1 MGRLPKLGFSTLDR
15 RPPVRHHPL
24 MSSSKLVKVLSIDGG
39 GIRGY
44 LPAVFLAEVERRAAR
59 PISGLFDLV
68 VGTSTGGII
77 GLGLAAGKNAAELA
91 EFYPMY
97 GRRIFGG
104 VDNRS
109 EWDKRLWGSGGNI
122 MQSVNL
128 AAKRIGGPF
137 GGNALFGGN
146 ARHTAEGLESALKE
160 VFGEMKLSEVP
171 TELAITTF
179 DRLTSSPCVLSSRDA
194 RLDSSYDLL
203 VREVARATSAAP
215 TYFPPAKLAWAGQ
228 AREFI
233 DGGVW
238 ANNPAGVAVNESIA
252 ITARRGLQGS
262 AVLLVSLGTGSHP
275 RRIRTRGDSILA
287 GLRPRS
293 HRFGHECWGGR
304 TPRSASSRKC
314 PVPAVPSRRLARGG
328 RNERSIGRAAQGA
341 TGSGRR
347 PGGSRVSRHRCPDRG
362 PFRLSEHSVTEGTLQ
377 QSRAGRMS
385 SVPGVAIEHPS
396 NLDVSWGW

>member
-262 AVLLVSLGTGSHP
+262 AVLLVSLGTGVIPGESVLEGTQSWLGSARDLIGLATSVGAGELLAQRAVGNAQY
-275 RRIRTRGDSILA
+275 RRFQVVD
-287 GLRPRS
+287 
-293 HRFGHECWGGR
+293 
-304 TPRSASSRKC
+304 
-314 PVPAVPSRRLARGG
+314 
-328 RNERSIGRAAQGA
+328 
-341 TGSGRR
+341 
-347 PGGSRVSRHRCPDRG
+347 SRVAGAMNDPSVE
-362 PFRLSEHSVTEGTLQ
+362 RLKVLREAADAL
-377 QSRAGRMS
+377 
-385 SVPGVAIEHPS
+385 VARESADIDALIADLS
-396 NLDVSWGW
+396 D